1 MNIVILGKEDEAEVE
16 AEAKER
22 SVREKEVKKG
32 EEAEVRIEKEEGEVT
47 VGKDV
52 QEVRKE
58 KGKVE
63 AEVRVEIDIHEED
76 VHHRVG
82 IDLEMEGV
90 MDDRDQE
97 VHTDKLRICHL
108 KKGIKEQYFVCS
120 FLQE

>member
-1 MNIVILGKEDEAEVE
+1 MILGKGDEAEVE
-16 AEAKER
+16 VEAKEKI
-22 SVREKEVKKG
+22 VREKEVKKEG
-32 EEAEVRIEKEEGEVT
+32 EAGVRIEKEEGEVT
-47 VGKDV
+47 VERDV

-58 KGKVE
+58 KEKVE
-63 AEVRVEIDIHEED
+63 AEVRVEIDIHEGD

-97 VHTDKLRICHL
+97 VHTDKLRNYHL